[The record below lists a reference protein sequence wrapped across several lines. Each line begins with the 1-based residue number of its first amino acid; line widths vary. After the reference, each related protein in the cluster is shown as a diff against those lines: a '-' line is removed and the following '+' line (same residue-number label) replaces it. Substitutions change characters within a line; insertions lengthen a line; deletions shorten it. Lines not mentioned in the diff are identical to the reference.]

1 MKTYNLDTI
10 QKVPLR
16 EVWPHEAHDFT
27 KWLAEEQNLA
37 TLGMAVGI
45 ELELI
50 ETESSVGS
58 FNVDIYA
65 QESGTGRKV
74 IIENQL
80 EDTNHDHLGKVIT
93 YAAGKGAEVV
103 IWVVAHAR
111 DEHRQ
116 AIEWLNQHTDSDF
129 GFFLVEVELW
139 KIGDSLPAPRFGVVE
154 QPNEWTKTV
163 KLSEGLS
170 ETEKVKLAYWTAY
183 REVAGGHPEFLKEFS
198 PQKPSKDHW
207 STLRLGVSAYHL
219 ALLIDTHKGRTGIEL
234 YVDDDKEIGHRA
246 IANSWVFEE
255 HLGLTAAPFDA
266 KKASGLRFYKA
277 GHPIKGHQDA
287 WPGYIEEQLGWALEM
302 KKNNRGDRAL
312 KKPRQFSH
320 VTGARCSAPP
330 GRSTQTTRDVLRK
343 RPRPWIKPRAWA
355 LHFIPSR
362 FIPSPSTR
370 QARSQRLPGGRCER
384 WAHEE
389 SAGYRAPFR
398 TSGRQQDTVRA
409 QPCRHL
415 SPLDRSQRRSRR
427 RRAPR
432 FRARLCSSP
441 FPSSR

>member
-1 MKTYNLDTI
+1 M
-10 QKVPLR
+10 
-16 EVWPHEAHDFT
+16 
-27 KWLAEEQNLA
+27 
-37 TLGMAVGI
+37 
-45 ELELI
+45 
-50 ETESSVGS
+50 
-58 FNVDIYA
+58 DIYA

-139 KIGDSLPAPRFGVVE
+139 KIGGSLPAPRFGVVE

-183 REVAGGHPEFLKEFS
+183 RDVAGGHPEFLKEFS

-207 STLRLGVSAYHL
+207 SMLRLGVSAYHL

-246 IANSWVFEE
+246 IANSGIFEE

-302 KKNNRGDRAL
+302 KKIIAEIGL
-312 KKPRQFSH
+312 
-320 VTGARCSAPP
+320 
-330 GRSTQTTRDVLRK
+330 
-343 RPRPWIKPRAWA
+343 
-355 LHFIPSR
+355 
-362 FIPSPSTR
+362 
-370 QARSQRLPGGRCER
+370 
-384 WAHEE
+384 
-389 SAGYRAPFR
+389 
-398 TSGRQQDTVRA
+398 
-409 QPCRHL
+409 
-415 SPLDRSQRRSRR
+415 
-427 RRAPR
+427 
-432 FRARLCSSP
+432 
-441 FPSSR
+441 

>member
-27 KWLAEEQNLA
+27 KWLADEQNLA

-139 KIGDSLPAPRFGVVE
+139 RIGDSLPAPRFGVVE

-246 IANSWVFEE
+246 IANSGVFEE
-255 HLGLTAAPFDA
+255 RLGLTAAPFDA

-302 KKNNRGDRAL
+302 KKIIAEIEL
-312 KKPRQFSH
+312 
-320 VTGARCSAPP
+320 
-330 GRSTQTTRDVLRK
+330 
-343 RPRPWIKPRAWA
+343 
-355 LHFIPSR
+355 
-362 FIPSPSTR
+362 
-370 QARSQRLPGGRCER
+370 
-384 WAHEE
+384 
-389 SAGYRAPFR
+389 
-398 TSGRQQDTVRA
+398 
-409 QPCRHL
+409 
-415 SPLDRSQRRSRR
+415 
-427 RRAPR
+427 
-432 FRARLCSSP
+432 
-441 FPSSR
+441 